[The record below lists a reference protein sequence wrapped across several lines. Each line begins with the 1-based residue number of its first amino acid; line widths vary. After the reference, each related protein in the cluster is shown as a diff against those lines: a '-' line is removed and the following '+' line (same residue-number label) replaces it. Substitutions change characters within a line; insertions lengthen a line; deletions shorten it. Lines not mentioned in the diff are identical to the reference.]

1 MCRPGAGRCDAPV
14 RSAEISA
21 RTGGPGDHRPET
33 VQRWTARLA
42 LLVATAAIVLLL
54 AAAGVRS
61 VALLLVGLA
70 GLAVTAAA
78 VWWALTHH
86 GLLRA
91 LAATLAAVVPLGV
104 LLYYAAVD
112 LLWAALSALALWTVA
127 MVTGRAALGAGRR
140 PAGPRHHRTPPPK
153 SPFLIMNPRSGGGKV
168 GRFHLAE
175 RARALGAE
183 VAVLDPAHPQDVA
196 ELARRAVA
204 EGADLLG
211 VAGGDG
217 TQALVAGVAAQ
228 HDVPFMVISAGTR
241 NHFALDLGLD
251 RTDPATC
258 LDALTDGVE
267 LRIDLGFVSD
277 RVFVNNA
284 SFGVYAQVVQSDAY
298 RDDKVGT
305 ILQQLP
311 DLLTHRSGPR
321 LSVRAGHVLMTAPQ
335 AVLVSNNP
343 YQVGDAAGL
352 GRRAQLDSGAL
363 GVLGVNVDNA
373 AQAVD
378 LLRGRHAR
386 GLTALTADEVVVD
399 ADAPE
404 IAVGVDGEALLL
416 STPVTCR
423 IAPGSLR
430 VRVPLDRPGVPRA
443 NPPTDWRA
451 LRRLALTR
459 RTAAGTG

>member
-1 MCRPGAGRCDAPV
+1 MPAGISRCDTRV
-14 RSAEISA
+14 RSAETPV
-21 RTGGPGDHRPET
+21 RTAAPSDRRPGT
-33 VQRWTARLA
+33 VPKWTARLA
-42 LLVATAAIVLLL
+42 LLVATAAIALLL

-61 VALLLVGLA
+61 IALLLVGLA
-70 GLAVTAAA
+70 GLAATVAA

-86 GLLRA
+86 GVVRA
-91 LAATLAAVVPLGV
+91 LASTLASVVPLAV
-104 LLYYAAVD
+104 LVSYAAVH
-112 LLWAALSALALWTVA
+112 LLWAALSALALGAVA
-127 MVTGRAALGAGRR
+127 RVTGRAALGAQAR
-140 PAGPRHHRTPPPK
+140 PAGPPQQRTPPPK
-153 SPFLIMNPRSGGGKV
+153 APFLVMNPRSGGGKV
-168 GRFHLAE
+168 GRFHLVE
-175 RARALGAE
+175 KARALGAE
-183 VAVLDPAHPQDVA
+183 VAVLDPAHPQDVSA
-196 ELARRAVA
+196 LARRAVA

-251 RTDPATC
+251 RTDPAKC

-284 SFGVYAQVVQSDAY
+284 SFGVYAQVVQSAAY

-311 DLLTHRSGPR
+311 ELLTHRSGPR
-321 LSVRAGHVLMTAPQ
+321 LTVRAGHVLMDAPQ

-352 GRRAQLDSGAL
+352 GRRTQLDSGAL

-386 GLTALTADEVVVD
+386 GLTALTATEVVVD
-399 ADAPE
+399 SDAAE
-404 IAVGVDGEALLL
+404 IPVGVDGEALVLP
-416 STPVTCR
+416 TPVTCR
-423 IAPGSLR
+423 IAPGRLR
-430 VRVPLDRPGVPRA
+430 VRVPRGRPGVPRA

-451 LRRLALTR
+451 LLRLAFAR
-459 RTAAGTG
+459 RTASTAG

>member
-1 MCRPGAGRCDAPV
+1 M
-14 RSAEISA
+14 RSAETPARSA
-21 RTGGPGDHRPET
+21 EPSDRRPGT
-33 VQRWTARLA
+33 AQRWTARLA
-42 LLVATAAIVLLL
+42 LLVATAAIALLL
-54 AAAGVRS
+54 VAAGVRS

-70 GLAVTAAA
+70 GLAATAAA

-91 LAATLAAVVPLGV
+91 LSSALASVVPLAV
-104 LLYYAAVD
+104 LLYYATVH
-112 LLWAALSALALWTVA
+112 LLWAALSALALGAVA
-127 MVTGRAALGAGRR
+127 RVTGRAALGAEAR
-140 PAGPRHHRTPPPK
+140 PAGPPQQRTPPPK
-153 SPFLIMNPRSGGGKV
+153 SPFLVMNPRSGGGKV

-228 HDVPFMVISAGTR
+228 HDLPFMVISAGTR

-251 RTDPATC
+251 RDDPSRC

-284 SFGVYAQVVQSDAY
+284 SFGVYAQVVQSAAY

-311 DLLTHRSGPR
+311 ELLTHESGPR
-321 LSVRAGHVLMTAPQ
+321 LTVRAAHVLMDAPQ

-343 YQVGDAAGL
+343 YQVGDAVGL
-352 GRRAQLDSGAL
+352 GRRTQLDSGAL
-363 GVLGVNVDNA
+363 GVLGVNVDNV

-378 LLRGRHAR
+378 LLRGPHSR

-399 ADAPE
+399 ADVPE
-404 IAVGVDGEALLL
+404 IAVAVDGEALLL
-416 STPVTCR
+416 PTPVICR

-430 VRVPLDRPGVPRA
+430 VRVPSGRPGVPRA

-451 LRRLALTR
+451 LGRLAFAR
-459 RTAAGTG
+459 RAGAEAG

>member
-1 MCRPGAGRCDAPV
+1 M
-14 RSAEISA
+14 
-21 RTGGPGDHRPET
+21 
-33 VQRWTARLA
+33 QRWTARLA
-42 LLVATAAIVLLL
+42 LLVATAAIVVLL

-70 GLAVTAAA
+70 GLAATAAA
-78 VWWALTHH
+78 AWWALTHH

-91 LAATLAAVVPLGV
+91 LSSALASVVPLAV
-104 LLYYAAVD
+104 LVYYAALH
-112 LLWAALSALALWTVA
+112 LLWAALSALALAAVA
-127 MVTGRAALGAGRR
+127 RMTGRVALGAEVG
-140 PAGPRHHRTPPPK
+140 PAGPPQQRTPPPK
-153 SPFLIMNPRSGGGKV
+153 APFLIMNPRSGGGKV
-168 GRFHLAE
+168 GSFHLVE

-196 ELARRAVA
+196 ALARRAVA

-217 TQALVAGVAAQ
+217 TQALVAGVAAE
-228 HDVPFMVISAGTR
+228 HDVPFMVIPAGTR

-251 RTDPATC
+251 RADPSRC
-258 LDALTDGVE
+258 LDALTDGFE

-305 ILQQLP
+305 ILQRLP
-311 DLLTHRSGPR
+311 ELLTHRSGPR
-321 LSVRAGHVLMTAPQ
+321 LTVRAGHVLLDAPQ

-352 GRRAQLDSGAL
+352 GRRTQLDSGAL

-378 LLRGRHAR
+378 LLRGPHAR
-386 GLTALTADEVVVD
+386 GLTALTATDVVVD
-399 ADAPE
+399 ADAAE
-404 IAVGVDGEALLL
+404 IPVGVDGEALVLPA
-416 STPVTCR
+416 PVTCR

-430 VRVPLDRPGVPRA
+430 VRVPSGRPGPPRT

-451 LRRLALTR
+451 LGRLAFAR
-459 RTAAGTG
+459 RTTAAAR

>member
-1 MCRPGAGRCDAPV
+1 M
-14 RSAEISA
+14 RSAETPA
-21 RTGGPGDHRPET
+21 RTAGPGDRRPGT

-42 LLVATAAIVLLL
+42 LLVATAAIVVLL

-70 GLAVTAAA
+70 GLAATAAA
-78 VWWALTHH
+78 AWWALTHH

-91 LAATLAAVVPLGV
+91 LSSALASVVPLAV
-104 LLYYAAVD
+104 LVYYAALH
-112 LLWAALSALALWTVA
+112 LLWAALSALALAAVA
-127 MVTGRAALGAGRR
+127 RMTGRVALGAEVG
-140 PAGPRHHRTPPPK
+140 PAGPPQQRTPPPK
-153 SPFLIMNPRSGGGKV
+153 APFLIMNPRSGGGKV
-168 GRFHLAE
+168 GSFHLVE

-196 ELARRAVA
+196 ALARRAVA

-217 TQALVAGVAAQ
+217 TQALVAGVAAE
-228 HDVPFMVISAGTR
+228 HDVPFMVIPAGTR

-251 RTDPATC
+251 RADPSRC
-258 LDALTDGVE
+258 LDALTDGFE

-305 ILQQLP
+305 ILQRLP
-311 DLLTHRSGPR
+311 ELLTHRSGPR
-321 LSVRAGHVLMTAPQ
+321 LTVRAGHVLLDAPQ

-352 GRRAQLDSGAL
+352 GRRTQLDSGAL

-378 LLRGRHAR
+378 LLRGPHAR
-386 GLTALTADEVVVD
+386 GLTALTATDVVVD
-399 ADAPE
+399 ADAAE
-404 IAVGVDGEALLL
+404 IPVGVDGEALVLPA
-416 STPVTCR
+416 PVTCR

-430 VRVPLDRPGVPRA
+430 VRVPSGRPGPPRT

-451 LRRLALTR
+451 LGRLAFAR
-459 RTAAGTG
+459 RTTAAAR

>member
-1 MCRPGAGRCDAPV
+1 MRTAETPASTAG
-14 RSAEISA
+14 S
-21 RTGGPGDHRPET
+21 GDRHSET
-33 VQRWTARLA
+33 VQRWAARLA
-42 LLVATAAIVLLL
+42 LLAAPAAIALLL

-61 VALLLVGLA
+61 IALLLVGLA

-78 VWWALTHH
+78 AWWALTHH

-91 LAATLAAVVPLGV
+91 LSSALASVVPLAV
-104 LLYYAAVD
+104 LAYYAAVH
-112 LLWAALSALALWTVA
+112 LLWAALSALALGA
-127 MVTGRAALGAGRR
+127 AARVTGRAALGAEAR
-140 PAGPRHHRTPPPK
+140 PAGPPEQRTPPPK
-153 SPFLIMNPRSGGGKV
+153 APFLVMNPRSGGGKV
-168 GRFHLAE
+168 GRFHLVE

-196 ELARRAVA
+196 TMARRAVA
-204 EGADLLG
+204 AGADLLG

-217 TQALVAGVAAQ
+217 TQALVAEVAAE

-251 RTDPATC
+251 RTDPSKC

-305 ILQQLP
+305 IMQQLP
-311 DLLTHRSGPR
+311 ELLTHRSGPR
-321 LSVRAGHVLMTAPQ
+321 LTMRCGHVRMDAPQ

-343 YQVGDAAGL
+343 YQVGDPAGL
-352 GRRAQLDSGAL
+352 GRRTQLDSGAL

-386 GLTALTADEVVVD
+386 GLTALTATEVVVD
-399 ADAPE
+399 ADAAE
-404 IAVGVDGEALLL
+404 IPVGVDGEALMLP
-416 STPVTCR
+416 TPVMCR

-430 VRVPLDRPGVPRA
+430 VRVPSDRPGVPRA
-443 NPPTDWRA
+443 HPPTDWRA
-451 LRRLALTR
+451 LGRLAFAR
-459 RTAAGTG
+459 RSATTAG

>member
-1 MCRPGAGRCDAPV
+1 MCGRGRGRCDASV
-14 RSAEISA
+14 RSAEAPA
-21 RTGGPGDHRPET
+21 RTAGTIGRRPET
-33 VQRWTARLA
+33 AQKWTARTA
-42 LLVATAAIVLLL
+42 LLLATAAIVLLL
-54 AAAGVRS
+54 TVAGVKS

-70 GLAVTAAA
+70 GLAATTAA

-91 LAATLAAVVPLGV
+91 CAATLAAVVPVVV
-104 LLYYAAVD
+104 LLYYTAVD
-112 LLWAALSALALWTVA
+112 LLWAALSALALWAVA
-127 MVTGRAALGAGRR
+127 TVTGRAALRTEVLPPEPR
-140 PAGPRHHRTPPPK
+140 PQRTPPPK
-153 SPFLIMNPRSGGGKV
+153 SPFLVMNPRSGGGKV
-168 GRFHLAE
+168 GTFHLVE

-196 ELARRAVA
+196 ALARRAVA

-228 HDVPFMVISAGTR
+228 HDVPFLVIAAGTR

-251 RTDPATC
+251 RTDPSKC

-305 ILQQLP
+305 ILQRLP
-311 DLLTHRSGPR
+311 ELLTHRSGPR
-321 LSVRAGHVLMTAPQ
+321 LTVRAGPVAMDAPQ

-352 GRRAQLDSGAL
+352 GQRARLDSGAL

-386 GLTALTADEVVVD
+386 GLTALTTTDVVVD
-399 ADAPE
+399 ADAAE
-404 IAVGVDGEALLL
+404 IPVGVDGEALVLP
-416 STPVTCR
+416 TPVTCR

-430 VRVPLDRPGVPRA
+430 VRVPSGRPGPPRA
-443 NPPTDWRA
+443 NPPADWRA
-451 LRRLALTR
+451 LGRLAFAR
-459 RTAAGTG
+459 RTPAVAG